1 MEIGSMNN
9 IIQDL
14 SLNSKNLS
22 GEKKSNTTFEEI
34 IKNEKNTNKVVEES
48 NATEKKDKISENIE
62 EVSETVE
69 SGKIVEESNA
79 TEKKDKISEKL
90 EEVSKTVEN
99 GTDEEVL
106 EAVMSLLQL
115 LNIKIED
122 NTALPIKVDLSN
134 VAIEP
139 TDNSFLIE
147 NFLNNNNEKI
157 NLDLSIDINKE
168 FDEDI
173 VSKVDN
179 LLSLIEDVDGNKITK
194 NQIFEVIGNEITK
207 EVSFEEVP
215 VKEDISNGIE
225 IIKMVVNDESLFVTK
240 NDDDILSKLLGEEIT
255 TSNLDEDTLEV
266 KNNMNY
272 EENGVFSDVISS
284 LENRNVFTDK
294 FENEPVTVTKE
305 TAPVDI
311 VNNIKYMS
319 RNLIQQLTVKVY
331 PKELG
336 EVTIKLLSEEG
347 IMRADIKATSKETY
361 NLLNS
366 NLEEIKKYL
375 NNENIEIKEVNISLY
390 NEDTTY
396 FSGQGFQEDN
406 SENNERI
413 FSEIDNYT
421 TSSNVDIEE
430 EIEIND
436 SAVNLLA

>member
-1 MEIGSMNN
+1 MEIGSINN

-14 SLNSKNLS
+14 SLNSKNVS

-48 NATEKKDKISENIE
+48 NATENKDKISENI
-62 EVSETVE
+62 
-69 SGKIVEESNA
+69 
-79 TEKKDKISEKL
+79 

-168 FDEDI
+168 FAEDI
-173 VSKVDN
+173 LSKVDN

-305 TAPVDI
+305 TASIDI

>member
-14 SLNSKNLS
+14 SLNSKNVS

-48 NATEKKDKISENIE
+48 NATENKDKISENI
-62 EVSETVE
+62 
-69 SGKIVEESNA
+69 
-79 TEKKDKISEKL
+79 

-168 FDEDI
+168 FAEDI
-173 VSKVDN
+173 LSKVDN

>member
-14 SLNSKNLS
+14 SLNSKNVS

-48 NATEKKDKISENIE
+48 NATENKDKISENI
-62 EVSETVE
+62 
-69 SGKIVEESNA
+69 
-79 TEKKDKISEKL
+79 

-168 FDEDI
+168 FAEDI
-173 VSKVDN
+173 LSKVDN
-179 LLSLIEDVDGNKITK
+179 LLSLIEDVDGNNITK

-284 LENRNVFTDK
+284 LENRTVFTDK

>member
-14 SLNSKNLS
+14 SLNSKNVS

-48 NATEKKDKISENIE
+48 NATENKDKISENI
-62 EVSETVE
+62 
-69 SGKIVEESNA
+69 
-79 TEKKDKISEKL
+79 

-168 FDEDI
+168 FAEDI
-173 VSKVDN
+173 LSKVDN
-179 LLSLIEDVDGNKITK
+179 LLSLIGDVDGNKITK

>member
-1 MEIGSMNN
+1 MEIGSISN
-9 IIQDL
+9 IIQNL
-14 SLNSKNLS
+14 SSNSKNVS
-22 GEKKSNTTFEEI
+22 GEKKNNTAFKEI
-34 IKNEKNTNKVVEES
+34 IKNEKNTNKVVEKS
-48 NATEKKDKISENIE
+48 NA
-62 EVSETVE
+62 
-69 SGKIVEESNA
+69 IV
-79 TEKKDKISEKL
+79 KKDKISEKI
-90 EEVSKTVEN
+90 EEVSETAEN

-134 VAIEP
+134 IDIEP
-139 TDNSFLIE
+139 SDNSFLME
-147 NFLNNNNEKI
+147 NFVSNV
-157 NLDLSIDINKE
+157 
-168 FDEDI
+168 DE
-173 VSKVDN
+173 
-179 LLSLIEDVDGNKITK
+179 LLSLIEDVDGNNITK
-194 NQIFEVIGNEITK
+194 NQIFEVISNEIIK
-207 EVSFEEVP
+207 EVSAE
-215 VKEDISNGIE
+215 EDISNGIA
-225 IIKMVVNDESLFVTK
+225 ITKMVVNDESLFITK
-240 NDDDILSKLLGEEIT
+240 NDDDILSRILGEEIT
-255 TSNLDEDTLEV
+255 SSNLDEDTSEL
-266 KNNMNY
+266 KKNMNDDG
-272 EENGVFSDVISS
+272 NGAFSDVISK
-284 LENRNVFTDK
+284 LENRNVFADK
-294 FENEPVTVTKE
+294 ASSEPITVAKE
-305 TAPVDI
+305 TASIDI

-319 RNLIQQLTVKVY
+319 RNLIQQITVKVY

-396 FSGQGFQEDN
+396 FSGQGFQENN

-430 EIEIND
+430 EIEIHD

>member
-14 SLNSKNLS
+14 SLNSKNVS

-48 NATEKKDKISENIE
+48 NATEKKDKISENI
-62 EVSETVE
+62 
-69 SGKIVEESNA
+69 
-79 TEKKDKISEKL
+79 

-168 FDEDI
+168 FAEDI
-173 VSKVDN
+173 LSKVDN

-225 IIKMVVNDESLFVTK
+225 IIKMVVNDESLFITK

-255 TSNLDEDTLEV
+255 TSNLDEDTSKL
-266 KNNMNY
+266 KNNMNN
-272 EENGVFSDVISS
+272 EGNGAFFDVISK

-294 FENEPVTVTKE
+294 ASSEPITVAKE
-305 TAPVDI
+305 TASIDI

>member
-14 SLNSKNLS
+14 SLNSKNVS

-48 NATEKKDKISENIE
+48 NATENKDKISENI
-62 EVSETVE
+62 
-69 SGKIVEESNA
+69 
-79 TEKKDKISEKL
+79 

-168 FDEDI
+168 FAEDI
-173 VSKVDN
+173 LSKVDN

-207 EVSFEEVP
+207 EVSFEEVS

-294 FENEPVTVTKE
+294 ASSEPITVAKE
-305 TAPVDI
+305 TASIDI

>member
-48 NATEKKDKISENIE
+48 NATENKDKISENI
-62 EVSETVE
+62 
-69 SGKIVEESNA
+69 
-79 TEKKDKISEKL
+79 

-168 FDEDI
+168 IAEDI
-173 VSKVDN
+173 LSKVDN

-255 TSNLDEDTLEV
+255 TSNLDEDTSKL
-266 KNNMNY
+266 KNNMNN
-272 EENGVFSDVISS
+272 EGNGAFSDVISK
-284 LENRNVFTDK
+284 LENRNVFADK
-294 FENEPVTVTKE
+294 VGSEPITVAKE
-305 TAPVDI
+305 TASIDI

>member
-14 SLNSKNLS
+14 SLNSKNVS

-48 NATEKKDKISENIE
+48 NATENKDKISENI
-62 EVSETVE
+62 
-69 SGKIVEESNA
+69 
-79 TEKKDKISEKL
+79 

-157 NLDLSIDINKE
+157 NLDLSIDITKE
-168 FDEDI
+168 FAEDI
-173 VSKVDN
+173 LSKVDN

>member
-1 MEIGSMNN
+1 MEIGSISN

-14 SLNSKNLS
+14 SLNSKNVS

-48 NATEKKDKISENIE
+48 NATENKDKISENI
-62 EVSETVE
+62 
-69 SGKIVEESNA
+69 
-79 TEKKDKISEKL
+79 

-168 FDEDI
+168 FAEDI
-173 VSKVDN
+173 LSKVDN

>member
-173 VSKVDN
+173 LSKVDN

-207 EVSFEEVP
+207 EVSFEEVS

-240 NDDDILSKLLGEEIT
+240 NDDDILSKLLSEEIT

>member
-14 SLNSKNLS
+14 SLNSKNVS

-48 NATEKKDKISENIE
+48 NATENKDKISENI
-62 EVSETVE
+62 
-69 SGKIVEESNA
+69 
-79 TEKKDKISEKL
+79 

-168 FDEDI
+168 FAEDI
-173 VSKVDN
+173 LSKVDN

-225 IIKMVVNDESLFVTK
+225 IIKMVVNDESLFITK

-255 TSNLDEDTLEV
+255 TSNLDEDTSKL
-266 KNNMNY
+266 KNNMNN
-272 EENGVFSDVISS
+272 EGNGAFFDVISK

-294 FENEPVTVTKE
+294 ASSEPLTVAKE
-305 TAPVDI
+305 TASIDI

>member
-207 EVSFEEVP
+207 EVSFEEVS

>member
-14 SLNSKNLS
+14 SLNSKNVS

-48 NATEKKDKISENIE
+48 NATENKDKISENI
-62 EVSETVE
+62 
-69 SGKIVEESNA
+69 
-79 TEKKDKISEKL
+79 

-168 FDEDI
+168 FAEDI
-173 VSKVDN
+173 LSKVDN

-294 FENEPVTVTKE
+294 FENEPVTVIKE

>member
-9 IIQDL
+9 IIQNL
-14 SLNSKNLS
+14 SSNSKNVS
-22 GEKKSNTTFEEI
+22 DEKKNNTAFEEI
-34 IKNEKNTNKVVEES
+34 IKNEKNTNKVVEKS
-48 NATEKKDKISENIE
+48 NAT
-62 EVSETVE
+62 V
-69 SGKIVEESNA
+69 
-79 TEKKDKISEKL
+79 KKDKISEKI
-90 EEVSKTVEN
+90 EEVSETAEN

-168 FDEDI
+168 FAEDI
-173 VSKVDN
+173 LSKVDE
-179 LLSLIEDVDGNKITK
+179 LLSLIEDVDGNNITK
-194 NQIFEVIGNEITK
+194 NQIFEVISNEITK
-207 EVSFEEVP
+207 EVSAE
-215 VKEDISNGIE
+215 EDISNGIA
-225 IIKMVVNDESLFVTK
+225 ITKMVVNDESLFITK

-255 TSNLDEDTLEV
+255 TSNLDEDTSKL
-266 KNNMNY
+266 KNNMNN
-272 EENGVFSDVISS
+272 EGNGAFFDVISK

-294 FENEPVTVTKE
+294 ASSEPITVAKE
-305 TAPVDI
+305 TASIDI

>member
-1 MEIGSMNN
+1 MEIGSISN
-9 IIQDL
+9 IIQNL
-14 SLNSKNLS
+14 SSNSKNVS
-22 GEKKSNTTFEEI
+22 GEKKNNTAFKEI
-34 IKNEKNTNKVVEES
+34 IKNEKNTNKVVEKS
-48 NATEKKDKISENIE
+48 NAT
-62 EVSETVE
+62 V
-69 SGKIVEESNA
+69 
-79 TEKKDKISEKL
+79 KKDKISEKI
-90 EEVSKTVEN
+90 EEVSETAEN

-134 VAIEP
+134 IDIEP
-139 TDNSFLIE
+139 SDNSFLME
-147 NFLNNNNEKI
+147 NFVSNV
-157 NLDLSIDINKE
+157 
-168 FDEDI
+168 DE
-173 VSKVDN
+173 
-179 LLSLIEDVDGNKITK
+179 LLSLIEDVDGNNITK
-194 NQIFEVIGNEITK
+194 NQIFEVISNEIIK
-207 EVSFEEVP
+207 EVSAE
-215 VKEDISNGIE
+215 EDISNGIA
-225 IIKMVVNDESLFVTK
+225 ITKMVVNDESLFITK
-240 NDDDILSKLLGEEIT
+240 NDDDILSRILGEEIT
-255 TSNLDEDTLEV
+255 TSNLDEDTSKL
-266 KNNMNY
+266 KNNMNN
-272 EENGVFSDVISS
+272 EVNGAFSDVISK

-294 FENEPVTVTKE
+294 ASSEPITVAKE
-305 TAPVDI
+305 TASIDI

-396 FSGQGFQEDN
+396 FSGQGFQENN

-430 EIEIND
+430 EIEIHD

>member
-14 SLNSKNLS
+14 SLNSKNVS

-34 IKNEKNTNKVVEES
+34 IKNEKNTNKV
-48 NATEKKDKISENIE
+48 
-62 EVSETVE
+62 
-69 SGKIVEESNA
+69 VEESNA

-168 FDEDI
+168 FAEDI
-173 VSKVDN
+173 LSKVDN

>member
-14 SLNSKNLS
+14 SLNSKNVS

-48 NATEKKDKISENIE
+48 NATENKDKISENI
-62 EVSETVE
+62 
-69 SGKIVEESNA
+69 
-79 TEKKDKISEKL
+79 

-168 FDEDI
+168 FAEDI
-173 VSKVDN
+173 LSKVDN

-255 TSNLDEDTLEV
+255 TSNLDEDTSKL
-266 KNNMNY
+266 KNNMNN
-272 EENGVFSDVISS
+272 EGNGAFFDVISK

-294 FENEPVTVTKE
+294 ASSEPITVAKE
-305 TAPVDI
+305 TASIDI

>member
-1 MEIGSMNN
+1 
-9 IIQDL
+9 
-14 SLNSKNLS
+14 
-22 GEKKSNTTFEEI
+22 
-34 IKNEKNTNKVVEES
+34 
-48 NATEKKDKISENIE
+48 
-62 EVSETVE
+62 
-69 SGKIVEESNA
+69 
-79 TEKKDKISEKL
+79 
-90 EEVSKTVEN
+90 
-99 GTDEEVL
+99 
-106 EAVMSLLQL
+106 
-115 LNIKIED
+115 
-122 NTALPIKVDLSN
+122 
-134 VAIEP
+134 
-139 TDNSFLIE
+139 
-147 NFLNNNNEKI
+147 
-157 NLDLSIDINKE
+157 
-168 FDEDI
+168 
-173 VSKVDN
+173 
-179 LLSLIEDVDGNKITK
+179 
-194 NQIFEVIGNEITK
+194 
-207 EVSFEEVP
+207 
-215 VKEDISNGIE
+215 
-225 IIKMVVNDESLFVTK
+225 MVVNDESLFVTK

-272 EENGVFSDVISS
+272 EENGVFSDVISK

-294 FENEPVTVTKE
+294 ASSEPITVAKE
-305 TAPVDI
+305 TASIDI

>member
-1 MEIGSMNN
+1 MEIGSISN
-9 IIQDL
+9 IIQNL
-14 SLNSKNLS
+14 SSNSKNVS
-22 GEKKSNTTFEEI
+22 GEKKNNTAFKEI
-34 IKNEKNTNKVVEES
+34 IKNEKNTNKVVEKS
-48 NATEKKDKISENIE
+48 NAT
-62 EVSETVE
+62 V
-69 SGKIVEESNA
+69 
-79 TEKKDKISEKL
+79 KKDKISEKI
-90 EEVSKTVEN
+90 EEVSETAEN

-134 VAIEP
+134 VDIEP
-139 TDNSFLIE
+139 SDNNLLME
-147 NFLNNNNEKI
+147 NFLNRN
-157 NLDLSIDINKE
+157 
-168 FDEDI
+168 DENFI
-173 VSKVDN
+173 SNVDE
-179 LLSLIEDVDGNKITK
+179 LLSLIEDVDGNNITK
-194 NQIFEVIGNEITK
+194 NQIFEVISNEIIK
-207 EVSFEEVP
+207 EVSAEEDISNEIIKEVSAE
-215 VKEDISNGIE
+215 EDISNGIA
-225 IIKMVVNDESLFVTK
+225 ITKMVVNDESLFITK
-240 NDDDILSKLLGEEIT
+240 NDDDILSRILGEEIT
-255 TSNLDEDTLEV
+255 SSNLDEDTSEL
-266 KNNMNY
+266 KNNMNDDG
-272 EENGVFSDVISS
+272 NGAFSDVISK
-284 LENRNVFTDK
+284 LENRNVFADK
-294 FENEPVTVTKE
+294 ASSEPITVAKE
-305 TAPVDI
+305 TASIDI

-319 RNLIQQLTVKVY
+319 RNLIQQITVKVY

-396 FSGQGFQEDN
+396 FSGQGFQENN

-430 EIEIND
+430 EIEIHD

>member
-14 SLNSKNLS
+14 SLNSKNVS

-48 NATEKKDKISENIE
+48 NATENKDKISENI
-62 EVSETVE
+62 
-69 SGKIVEESNA
+69 
-79 TEKKDKISEKL
+79 

-134 VAIEP
+134 VAIKP
-139 TDNSFLIE
+139 SDNNLLME

-168 FDEDI
+168 FAEDI
-173 VSKVDN
+173 LSKVDN

-272 EENGVFSDVISS
+272 EGNGAFFDVISK

-294 FENEPVTVTKE
+294 ASSEPITVAKE
-305 TAPVDI
+305 TASIDI